1 MKLTELRL
9 ENWRNISELRIVAG
23 PGINMLEGPNGAGK
37 TSVLEAIY
45 LLSHA
50 RSFRT
55 QRGELLVRQGM
66 PQAVV
71 FAQIEGGSGTVHLGM
86 MQADGRW
93 SARVDGQGVPTMT
106 AAIEHCAVVCFE
118 PGSHALIGGPSD
130 ERRRFLDWGVFHVEH
145 GFATISKRFRRAL
158 RQRNA
163 LLRSDAMASE
173 LSAWDEELASAAETL
188 HAARLRYVERLVP
201 VLAAQ
206 LRNLIPELGEPALQ
220 YTRGWSAERELAA
233 ALAESHGVDRQ
244 RGHTTRGPHRA
255 DWKLSFDRAPR
266 REQLSRG
273 QEKLCAIA
281 CMLAQAEL
289 FEADHGEWPIAILD
303 DLPSELDL
311 AHQRVVVEALM
322 RQGAQVFLT
331 STEVPRALLDA
342 AIPFQPFH
350 VEQGRVSPCYN

>member
-9 ENWRNISELRIVAG
+9 ENWRNISELQIAAG
-23 PGINMLEGPNGAGK
+23 PGINMLDGPNGAGK

-55 QRGELLVRQGM
+55 QRGELLVRQGAS
-66 PQAVV
+66 QAVV
-71 FAQIEGGSGTVHLGM
+71 FAQIEGRNGTIHLGM

-130 ERRRFLDWGVFHVEH
+130 ERRRFLDWGVFHVEP
-145 GFATISKRFRRAL
+145 GFATVSRRFRRAL

-163 LLRSDAMASE
+163 LLRSDATASE
-173 LSAWDEELASAAETL
+173 LSAWDEELVSAAMTL
-188 HAARLRYVERLVP
+188 HAARMRYVGRLIP
-201 VLAAQ
+201 ALAAR

-220 YTRGWSAERELAA
+220 YTRGWSAEHELAA
-233 ALAESHGVDRQ
+233 ALADSRGVDRQ

-255 DWKLSFDRAPR
+255 DWKLSFERAPR

-289 FEADHGEWPIAILD
+289 YEADHGEWPIAILD
-303 DLPSELDL
+303 DLPSELDQ
-311 AHQRVVVEALM
+311 AHQRVVVDALI
-322 RQGAQVFLT
+322 REGAQVFLT
-331 STEVPRALLDA
+331 STEVPRSLLDA
-342 AIPFQPFH
+342 ALPFESFH
-350 VEQGRVSPCYN
+350 VEQGRVSVLL